1 VSDNGEDRSERL
13 DRELIE
19 LLNELRVALPGV
31 QVLFGFLLAVPFSQ
45 GWQRVTDT
53 ERLVFFL
60 TFLSTAIATVL
71 LIAPS
76 AQHRILWR
84 ARDKEA
90 LLRRANALALA
101 GTVFLA
107 LSITGAVWVVTDVIY
122 ARAPASAVTAAIAG
136 LFAWVWFAA
145 PLIRRARKTSALV
158 HLVHRR
164 VTAGRMEEVLDALHA
179 LDAPRLVFEVLDQL
193 GTLDLAAEDDDAVL
207 GVDVDPAFRDVW
219 IAKDLGFHL
228 AGERGVVGIR
238 ELVVRACVLGL
249 LDEALRVRLQ
259 AAGRAAHLTAL
270 LPEEREHPV
279 SRHGAASLA
288 RVRVEEVRE
297 RGRDTGQ
304 REQLPHSFTSP
315 ASMAFEL
322 DYPDLSEANVIRRAQ
337 RREGLNRV
345 RHAARSRPNRPPD
358 GPGAQRNDAVLGP
371 YERADRGRRRRGD
384 RDPRGVRRAPAGL
397 AARG

>member
-1 VSDNGEDRSERL
+1 VSDDGEDRSERL

-19 LLNELRVALPGV
+19 LLNEVRVALPGV

-145 PLIRRARKTSALV
+145 PLIRRARKTS
-158 HLVHRR
+158 
-164 VTAGRMEEVLDALHA
+164 
-179 LDAPRLVFEVLDQL
+179 
-193 GTLDLAAEDDDAVL
+193 
-207 GVDVDPAFRDVW
+207 
-219 IAKDLGFHL
+219 
-228 AGERGVVGIR
+228 
-238 ELVVRACVLGL
+238 
-249 LDEALRVRLQ
+249 
-259 AAGRAAHLTAL
+259 
-270 LPEEREHPV
+270 
-279 SRHGAASLA
+279 
-288 RVRVEEVRE
+288 
-297 RGRDTGQ
+297 
-304 REQLPHSFTSP
+304 
-315 ASMAFEL
+315 
-322 DYPDLSEANVIRRAQ
+322 
-337 RREGLNRV
+337 
-345 RHAARSRPNRPPD
+345 
-358 GPGAQRNDAVLGP
+358 
-371 YERADRGRRRRGD
+371 
-384 RDPRGVRRAPAGL
+384 
-397 AARG
+397 